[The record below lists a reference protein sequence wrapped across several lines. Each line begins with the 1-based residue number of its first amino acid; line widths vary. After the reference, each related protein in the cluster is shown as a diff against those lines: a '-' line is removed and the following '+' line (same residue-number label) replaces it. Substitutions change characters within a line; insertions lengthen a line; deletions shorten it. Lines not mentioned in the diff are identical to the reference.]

1 SCESI
6 FLPANISLNRR
17 NIIIGSNFIRT
28 VRAHVSNVRMVLQP
42 HQHSHRYPIS
52 GSVDVIERKFQL
64 STLCRHFAGMRLG
77 RLLELNDD
85 AHSAI
90 SIQREISE
98 IAGELLMTGFVVLCS
113 SRSWSQNEDRHR

>member
-6 FLPANISLNRR
+6 FLPANTPLNRR
-17 NIIIGSNFIRT
+17 NVIIGSNFIRT

-52 GSVDVIERKFQL
+52 GSVDAIESKSHL
-64 STLCRHFAGMRLG
+64 DTMCRHFAGMSVG

-98 IAGELLMTGFVVLCS
+98 IGGELLMTGFA
-113 SRSWSQNEDRHR
+113 